1 MTEHDAGLFEKLRVL
16 RKKLADDLS
25 VPAFVVFS
33 DATLRQMASSMPKDH
48 DSFRKIKGV
57 GESKLREFGDQFI
70 TIIAGHVTGNED
82 RVERK
87 QSPAA
92 ETPVAAQVPR
102 SVLSRSTADEPVRAA
117 TPAEKLLS
125 RVVDRTVTITG
136 GGPTFQR
143 TLHSDIGKFLATLH
157 EREAHILSRRFGL
170 EDGRERTLRE
180 IGLSLGISRER
191 VRQIEKKA
199 LRKLRHKSR
208 LRILEALLDTNAAPG
223 NASDNPDHRPPRRE
237 PESGSYTKQAR
248 KSHAR
253 AYQRWSAREDQQLK
267 KLYES
272 GQSVDEIASTLQR
285 RPSAIRS
292 RLEYSGLTSRNA
304 SSHMLTLN
312 LIRAGLTIAEIAR
325 RRRIAEQTVITHLER
340 LTNEGNAPDLT
351 HLMPE
356 LPRYER
362 IVQAFIEADSEYLK
376 PVKDSLGD
384 DYSYGEL
391 RLVRLQMSQ
400 SSQGNLN
407 HSS

>member
-1 MTEHDAGLFEKLRVL
+1 M
-16 RKKLADDLS
+16 
-25 VPAFVVFS
+25 
-33 DATLRQMASSMPKDH
+33 
-48 DSFRKIKGV
+48 
-57 GESKLREFGDQFI
+57 SK
-70 TIIAGHVTGNED
+70 
-82 RVERK
+82 
-87 QSPAA
+87 
-92 ETPVAAQVPR
+92 
-102 SVLSRSTADEPVRAA
+102 ADEPARAA

-125 RVVDRTVTITG
+125 RIVDRTVTITRG
-136 GGPTFQR
+136 APTSQR
-143 TLHSDIGKFLATLH
+143 TPHSDIGKVLATLH

-180 IGLSLGISRER
+180 IGLSLGISGER

-208 LRILEALLDTNAAPG
+208 LRLLEAQIETNAAPG
-223 NASDNPDHRPPRRE
+223 NASDNADRRPPRRE
-237 PESGSYTKQAR
+237 PESGSYIKQVR

-253 AYQRWSAREDQQLK
+253 AYERWSASEDQQLK

-285 RPSAIRS
+285 RPSAIRA
-292 RLEYSGLTSRNA
+292 RVERAGLTVQHTSSGRTSEKA
-304 SSHMLTLN
+304 PSHMSTLN
-312 LIRAGLTIAEIAR
+312 LIRAGLTIAQIAR

-340 LTNEGNAPDLT
+340 LTNEGNAADLT

-384 DYSYGEL
+384 DYSYEEL
-391 RLVRLQMSQ
+391 RLVRLQMGQ
-400 SSQGNLN
+400 SSQGNPN